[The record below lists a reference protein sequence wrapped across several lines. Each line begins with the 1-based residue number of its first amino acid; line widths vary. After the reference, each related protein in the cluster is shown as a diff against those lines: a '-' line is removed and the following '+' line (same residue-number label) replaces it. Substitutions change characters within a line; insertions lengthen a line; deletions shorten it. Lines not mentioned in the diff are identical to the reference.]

1 MHVAVFMTPASR
13 PAVVVIVL
21 HVHRVDVVVLVLSR
35 GQRRRIASSVG
46 TTEARGENQPQRR
59 GKTETSQR
67 HRRFSFEATC
77 LILLRSPARHS
88 HTLY

>member
-21 HVHRVDVVVLVLSR
+21 HVHRVDVVMLVPPSS
-35 GQRRRIASSVG
+35 QRRRIASGVG
-46 TTEARGENQPQRR
+46 TTEARGENQPQWR

-77 LILLRSPARHS
+77 LITQRSPAPHS